1 MCKQQLSNTIRN
13 RRSIRSYSDIHIPE
27 DDLNDILESGLYA
40 PSGKNRQP
48 WRFVIINNSELIKTI
63 AKTTVYSR
71 FVRNAPILVLVFAST
86 STEYPLEKDMLSIGA
101 CLQNIVLT
109 ATENGYDSCI
119 IGELMTTNGLEL
131 HKHIDSIVNY
141 VTDISISIDS
151 NIKADFEKIRSKN
164 TYEKVEQG
172 IITSIVFMPFYF
184 LSFLFVSRKDFLCFI
199 TGFVT

>member
-109 ATENGYDSCI
+109 ATENGYGSCI
-119 IGELMTTNGLEL
+119 IGNRSEILGGYVDFNINDYLLVCGIVIGVT
-131 HKHIDSIVNY
+131 KSIP
-141 VTDISISIDS
+141 
-151 NIKADFEKIRSKN
+151 KQRSEFK
-164 TYEKVEQG
+164 
-172 IITSIVFMPFYF
+172 
-184 LSFLFVSRKDFLCFI
+184 LKDFILNI
-199 TGFVT
+199 VD

>member
-109 ATENGYDSCI
+109 ATENGYGSCI
-119 IGELMTTNGLEL
+119 IGELYNRSEILGGYVEFNINDYLLVCGIVIGVTKSIPKQRSEL
-131 HKHIDSIVNY
+131 K
-141 VTDISISIDS
+141 
-151 NIKADFEKIRSKN
+151 
-164 TYEKVEQG
+164 
-172 IITSIVFMPFYF
+172 
-184 LSFLFVSRKDFLCFI
+184 LKDFILN
-199 TGFVT
+199 VVD

>member
-1 MCKQQLSNTIRN
+1 MSKHQLSNTIRN
-13 RRSIRSYSDIHIPE
+13 RRSVRSYFDIHIPE

-101 CLQNIVLT
+101 
-109 ATENGYDSCI
+109 
-119 IGELMTTNGLEL
+119 
-131 HKHIDSIVNY
+131 
-141 VTDISISIDS
+141 
-151 NIKADFEKIRSKN
+151 
-164 TYEKVEQG
+164 
-172 IITSIVFMPFYF
+172 
-184 LSFLFVSRKDFLCFI
+184 
-199 TGFVT
+199 